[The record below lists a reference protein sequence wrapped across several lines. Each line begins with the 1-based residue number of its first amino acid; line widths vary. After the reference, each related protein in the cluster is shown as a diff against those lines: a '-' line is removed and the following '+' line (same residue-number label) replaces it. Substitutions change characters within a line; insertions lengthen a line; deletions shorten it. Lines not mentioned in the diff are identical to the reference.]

1 VLGEAK
7 IHQKITEVENLAQIT
22 TTPLRRWEDSLQL
35 PVMLV
40 VLPLFAFLNAGVV
53 IDGSTLKGLLLDPV
67 ALGIVAG
74 LVIGKPVGILVGV
87 WLGEALG
94 IAKRPE
100 ELTHRKLL
108 GVGLLAGIGFT
119 MSTFI
124 AHLALEPQST
134 TLESAKLAIV
144 VSSSIAAV
152 IGFVVLRFWSR
163 ARQTHST

>member
-7 IHQKITEVENLAQIT
+7 IHQKITDVENLAQIT

-74 LVIGKPVGILVGV
+74 LVIGKPVGILV
-87 WLGEALG
+87 GEALG